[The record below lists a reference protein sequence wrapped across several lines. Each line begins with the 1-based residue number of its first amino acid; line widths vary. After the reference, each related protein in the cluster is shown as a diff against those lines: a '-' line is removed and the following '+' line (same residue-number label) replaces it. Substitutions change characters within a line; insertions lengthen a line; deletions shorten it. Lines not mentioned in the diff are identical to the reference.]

1 MSQNSTSSRVSA
13 SSSSKS
19 QKQKA
24 NISHRPPTTSAMPD
38 TTLAES
44 YGMAGQGYNYDAF
57 SSDSS
62 NLALYMND
70 PNYAVPTT
78 QMNWPTM
85 DASSYQA
92 NDSYADSI
100 GSFTDPNFP
109 HSPIEIEVIGKTGA
123 KKTRS
128 RPNRYKNAH
137 PSVKERRR
145 EQNREAQRKY
155 RERKDQRIVE
165 LEGLLQTAQHQHQTL
180 TQAYVDLHAEY
191 EILLRQTTQSPSE
204 VHTDEDLGEG
214 SIHGGR
220 V

>member
-1 MSQNSTSSRVSA
+1 
-13 SSSSKS
+13 
-19 QKQKA
+19 
-24 NISHRPPTTSAMPD
+24 
-38 TTLAES
+38 
-44 YGMAGQGYNYDAF
+44 
-57 SSDSS
+57 
-62 NLALYMND
+62 
-70 PNYAVPTT
+70 
-78 QMNWPTM
+78 MNWPTM
-85 DASSYQA
+85 EASSYQA

-109 HSPIEIEVIGKTGA
+109 HPPIEIEVIGKTGA

-137 PSVKERRR
+137 PSVKEVREVRSSLALCAQSKLTSSLFIQRRR

-220 V
+220 A